1 MSLADAFYSY
11 DVMSFKSLYSD
22 GLKLF
27 SKKKDKSCFVF
38 LIQIQYGQ
46 MLRVNLFQRFW

>member
-27 SKKKDKSCFVF
+27 SKKK
-38 LIQIQYGQ
+38 I
-46 MLRVNLFQRFW
+46 RAALFNDVLEYNNKYYKRKGAK